1 VYGSVLDE
9 SAVVAVGVVALGVS
23 GELEASAPLEAG
35 ALGGV
40 EGLVDAG
47 GVEGLVEAGGGEVVV
62 LAGVVLASG
71 SVYWLSPAEGPLAS
85 AATGPITSEAASTNI
100 QIFSTPRENTLR
112 VLQRMRMLA
121 FSDLHRDRRR
131 ARSLAAMATDADVVI
146 GAGDFASMHLGL
158 NRTIDELAAISR
170 PLLLVPGNNERAS
183 ALWRAAAVL
192 ADATVL
198 HGEGTRIGHTEF
210 FGLGGAVPPAPF
222 PWSWDVTEEQAAAKL
237 TRCPEGAVLIVHS
250 PPKGHVDVAF
260 GRHLGSVS
268 ILQAILTK
276 RPSLVICGHIHQC
289 WGQESRV
296 GGSRVVNVGPDG
308 RYLEV

>member
-1 VYGSVLDE
+1 ML
-9 SAVVAVGVVALGVS
+9 AVGVAAVDVADELG
-23 GELEASAPLEAG
+23 LSAPLEAG
-35 ALGGV
+35 ALGGG
-40 EGLVDAG
+40 EALV
-47 GVEGLVEAGGGEVVV
+47 VAGGGDAVVV
-62 LAGVVLASG
+62 VVGAVLASG

-85 AATGPITSEAASTNI
+85 AATGPIASEAASTSI
-100 QIFSTPRENTLR
+100 QIFSTRRESTLR
-112 VLQRMRMLA
+112 VLHPMRVLA
-121 FSDLHRDRRR
+121 FSDLHRDRGR

-146 GAGDFASMHLGL
+146 GAGDFASMHVGL
-158 NRTIDELAAISR
+158 NRTIDELAAITR

-198 HGEGTRIGHTEF
+198 HGEGTRIGQTEF

-222 PWSWDVTEEQAAAKL
+222 PWSWDVTEKQAAVKL

-268 ILQAILTK
+268 ILQAILAK

-296 GGSRVVNVGPDG
+296 GDSRVVNVGPDG
-308 RYLEV
+308 RYFEV

>member
-1 VYGSVLDE
+1 
-9 SAVVAVGVVALGVS
+9 
-23 GELEASAPLEAG
+23 
-35 ALGGV
+35 
-40 EGLVDAG
+40 
-47 GVEGLVEAGGGEVVV
+47 
-62 LAGVVLASG
+62 
-71 SVYWLSPAEGPLAS
+71 
-85 AATGPITSEAASTNI
+85 
-100 QIFSTPRENTLR
+100 
-112 VLQRMRMLA
+112 MLA

-210 FGLGGAVPPAPF
+210 FGLGG
-222 PWSWDVTEEQAAAKL
+222 DVTEEQAAAKL